1 MAYTNV
7 RTTESAEKSFDIAYR
22 SIETRPDRNSKE
34 VQFAM
39 YIALGLKDLAVAMRE
54 VYDKL
59 EQIEK
64 KLSIR
69 P

>member
-1 MAYTNV
+1 MAYTNA
-7 RTTESAEKSFDIAYR
+7 RTTEVAEKSFDIAYR

-39 YIALGLKDLAVAMRE
+39 YMALGLKDLAIAMRE

>member
-1 MAYTNV
+1 MAYTNA
-7 RTTESAEKSFDIAYR
+7 RTTEVAEKSFDVAYR
-22 SIETRPDRNSKE
+22 SIESRPDRNSKE

-39 YIALGLKDLAVAMRE
+39 YMALGLKDLAIAMRE

-59 EQIEK
+59 DQIEK